1 MTSRAARL
9 ARLEGQAAQRE
20 YLDRGRMPLALE
32 RLSWEEL
39 CALEEAVQAAGGAG
53 LPVHPWDSP
62 PADLG
67 EGKARCWTWARQM
80 VGKEADEAWSAPPL
94 DALAVFA
101 AEARK
106 LEGQPNPEA
115 RYAWAGWALLSALAA
130 VMLEEGTRVGA

>member
-20 YLDRGRMPLALE
+20 RRDRGRMPLALE

-67 EGKARCWTWARQM
+67 EGAARCWLWARQM
-80 VGKEADEAWSAPPL
+80 VGEEAEETWSAPPL
-94 DALAVFA
+94 DAPAVFA
-101 AEARK
+101 TEARK
-106 LEGQPNPEA
+106 LEGQPDPGA
-115 RYAWAGWALLSALAA
+115 RYAWAGWALLSTLAT
-130 VMLEEGTRVGA
+130 VMLEEHTV

>member
-1 MTSRAARL
+1 
-9 ARLEGQAAQRE
+9 
-20 YLDRGRMPLALE
+20 MPLALE

-39 CALEEAVQAAGGAG
+39 CALEEAVQATGGAG

-67 EGKARCWTWARQM
+67 ESTARCWMWAGQM
-80 VGKEADEAWSAPPL
+80 VGKEAEGTWSAPPL
-94 DALAVFA
+94 DAPVVFA
-101 AEARK
+101 VEAQK
-106 LEGQPNPEA
+106 LEGLPDPAA